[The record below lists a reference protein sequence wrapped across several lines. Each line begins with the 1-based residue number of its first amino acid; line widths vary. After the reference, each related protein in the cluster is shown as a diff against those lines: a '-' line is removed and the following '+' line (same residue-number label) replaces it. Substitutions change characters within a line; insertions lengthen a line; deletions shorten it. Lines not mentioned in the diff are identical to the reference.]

1 MVLDPL
7 GSILRKVEIAG
18 PDRSGANQL
27 FAVRFPRIG
36 FHNGGEPMNEIFP
49 PKGSA
54 KDKLRRI
61 KPGVEDKA
69 VLNHQ
74 LDQFGLQGRR
84 FALPAGAHFRF

>member
-1 MVLDPL
+1 
-7 GSILRKVEIAG
+7 
-18 PDRSGANQL
+18 
-27 FAVRFPRIG
+27 
-36 FHNGGEPMNEIFP
+36 MNEIFP

-84 FALPAGAHFRF
+84 FALPAGAYFRF